1 MSKTTVSTVSKVPIN
16 VVNLDYL
23 VQTLDQAFSQM
34 TITPS
39 KTTEEIMFNAGQRD
53 VIRYIKEYA
62 DTQRSDIFEGIH
74 E

>member
-1 MSKTTVSTVSKVPIN
+1 MGKTTVSTVSKVPLN
-16 VVNLDYL
+16 VVDLDYL
-23 VQTLDQAFSQM
+23 VQTLDQAFIQM

-62 DTQRSDIFEGIH
+62 DVQRYDIFEGIH